1 VPVYLSALV
10 NCSVVR
16 LELTSTRAD
25 AQSAAQTLR
34 GLSLRSSMVLRMA
47 VLIAA
52 TGFRADAYVTDGA
65 AFITRAV
72 KSGDALL
79 EIEQQC
85 RDRAAFEPPTEST
98 DVRVRVRV
106 TRRIEEDTLAR
117 RREN

>member
-1 VPVYLSALV
+1 MPVPVYFSAFV

-25 AQSAAQTLR
+25 AQRAAQTLR

-65 AFITRAV
+65 ASINKCGCGR
-72 KSGDALL
+72 DACGQRY
-79 EIEQQC
+79 EQC
-85 RDRAAFEPPTEST
+85 ARAA
-98 DVRVRVRV
+98 
-106 TRRIEEDTLAR
+106 TR
-117 RREN
+117 